1 MSHVVHPVALP
12 ELPPARDFL
21 MSAGFEGVATLLAAV
36 IVLSAVM
43 VGSRRAGKRSLAERE
58 QRDRHHEERRTDEQH
73 AAAVARC
80 WDRWWQL
87 LETAEIEPS
96 ASEGATLG
104 LGPEVALELLRGLLR
119 DAEQLGDETLTKA
132 IAVYQEQLLLVLV
145 QQSGPLSALA
155 KESGALSVNGAL
167 ITSTRRDTSAS
178 ADHGSAS
185 TGAPEQR
192 RQAEVESTAPDSMIA
207 ATSSPV
213 PAEATTGRRRRR

>member
-21 MSAGFEGVATLLAAV
+21 MSAGFGGVATLLAAV
-36 IVLSAVM
+36 IVLSAV
-43 VGSRRAGKRSLAERE
+43 VLGSRRAGKRSLAERE

-73 AAAVARC
+73 AAAVTRC

-87 LETAEIEPS
+87 LETAGIEPS

-167 ITSTRRDTSAS
+167 TTSTRRDTSAS

-185 TGAPEQR
+185 AGAPER
-192 RQAEVESTAPDSMIA
+192 RRRAEVESTPDSVSA
-207 ATSSPV
+207 ATSSVV